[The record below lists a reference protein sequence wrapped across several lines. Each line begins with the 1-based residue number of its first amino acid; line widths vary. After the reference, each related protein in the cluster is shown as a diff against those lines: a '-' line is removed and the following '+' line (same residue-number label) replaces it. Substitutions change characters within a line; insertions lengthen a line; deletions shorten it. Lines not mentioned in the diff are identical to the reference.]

1 MEEQVKMQQGGLEG
15 GDVVMA
21 EVGDGEKVEGGE
33 GTGGIRCLKCTKKGH
48 IVAKCTKEIYCV
60 ICDSHDHVNHK
71 CPVLK
76 MRACGRIHC
85 AWFRVSSYPS
95 STSR

>member
-1 MEEQVKMQQGGLEG
+1 
-15 GDVVMA
+15 
-21 EVGDGEKVEGGE
+21 
-33 GTGGIRCLKCTKKGH
+33 
-48 IVAKCTKEIYCV
+48 VAKCTKEIYCV